1 MNEPQNHPLYLT
13 DRENLD
19 RLCAIDSPTSN
30 NFVELARLIIR
41 YQDFRGA
48 EDLNSDM
55 EKLLKKWSINRDKLE
70 AITRKLWSEGFR
82 PASHSSSDNVGSG
95 CDTSD
100 SSEAYC

>member
-13 DRENLD
+13 DREHLD

-95 CDTSD
+95 FDTSD
-100 SSEAYC
+100 STQA

>member
-1 MNEPQNHPLYLT
+1 MNETQNHPLYSI

-19 RLCAIDSPTSN
+19 RLCAINVPTSK

-48 EDLNSDM
+48 QDLNSDM

-70 AITRKLWSEGFR
+70 EITRKVWSEGFR
-82 PASHSSSDNVGSG
+82 PTSHSIPDNVGSG
-95 CDTSD
+95 FDTSD
-100 SSEAYC
+100 SS

>member
-1 MNEPQNHPLYLT
+1 MNEAQNHPLYTT

-19 RLCAIDSPTSN
+19 RLCAINSPTAN

-55 EKLLKKWSINRDKLE
+55 EKLLKKWNINREDLE
-70 AITRKLWSEGFR
+70 EKTRKIWSEGFR
-82 PASHSSSDNVGSG
+82 PTKSSISDNVGSG
-95 CDTSD
+95 FDTSD
-100 SSEAYC
+100 SSQT

>member
-30 NFVELARLIIR
+30 HFVELARLIIR
-41 YQDFRGA
+41 YQDFTGA
-48 EDLNSDM
+48 EDLNSDLD
-55 EKLLKKWSINRDKLE
+55 KLLKKWRINRDKLE

-95 CDTSD
+95 FDTSD
-100 SSEAYC
+100 STQA